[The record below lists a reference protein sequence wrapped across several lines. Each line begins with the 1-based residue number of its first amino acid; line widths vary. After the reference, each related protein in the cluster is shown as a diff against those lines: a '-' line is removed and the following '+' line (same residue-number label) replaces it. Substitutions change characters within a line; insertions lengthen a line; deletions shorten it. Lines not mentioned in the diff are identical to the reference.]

1 MSFELYS
8 PISGTLRHLNTLA
21 DPVFAEEIMGPG
33 FAVAPENDR
42 YVKVC
47 APTDGTLTHLLPH
60 ACAITRANG
69 QQILVHLGIDTVK
82 LGGEGFS
89 SIRNLGDEV
98 SAGDPL
104 IAWDTAPARKMGYPL
119 EVIVVVLCPPASYLE
134 HLPADCSPIEAL
146 MPGAR
151 VHRAS
156 EEG

>member
-60 ACAITRANG
+60 ACAITRA
-69 QQILVHLGIDTVK
+69 VK

-104 IAWDTAPARKMGYPL
+104 IAWDTASARNMGYPL

>member
-33 FAVAPENDR
+33 FAVSPGDER
-42 YVKVC
+42 HLKVC
-47 APTDGTLTHLLPH
+47 APTDGILTHLLPH
-60 ACAITRANG
+60 ACAITRADG

-82 LGGEGFS
+82 LGGEGFTS
-89 SIRNLGDEV
+89 MRSLGEKV
-98 SAGDPL
+98 SAGDPM
-104 IAWDTAPARKMGYPL
+104 IAWDTAPAREANYPL
-119 EVIVVVLCPPASYLE
+119 DVIVVVLRPPTTYLE
-134 HLPADCSPIEAL
+134 NIPADSSPITTL

-156 EEG
+156 KDS